1 MENLVAYA
9 VAYLIGGIP
18 FGLIFAYAFGAG
30 DIRQQ
35 GSGSIG
41 ATNVLRV
48 LKEIDPKLAKKV
60 AVLTFLGDFGKAV
73 VPICVARFL
82 GLDDATLWAMAVLA
96 VVGHCFSP
104 YLGFNGGKGIATG
117 VGAIMAILPIEAWLG
132 LLVWFVFA
140 KGLKIS
146 SVASLA
152 GAFTAVVSSFF
163 IHPQLP
169 SHLPLL
175 LILFFIVYKHIP
187 NIKRLLSGQ
196 EGRV

>member
-48 LKEIDPKLAKKV
+48 LKEKDPKLAKKV

-82 GLDDATLWAMAVLA
+82 GLDDAVLWAMAVLA

-117 VGAIMAILPIEAWLG
+117 VGAIMAILPVEAWLG
-132 LLVWFVFA
+132 LLVWFIFA

>member
-18 FGLIFAYAFGAG
+18 FGLIFAYVFGAG

-48 LKEIDPKLAKKV
+48 LKERDPKLAKKV
-60 AVLTFLGDFGKAV
+60 AVLTFLGDFGKVV

-132 LLVWFVFA
+132 LLVWFIFA

>member
-18 FGLIFAYAFGAG
+18 FGLIFAYVFGAG

-48 LKEIDPKLAKKV
+48 LKERDPKLAKKV

-82 GLDDATLWAMAVLA
+82 GLDDETLWAMAVLA

-132 LLVWFVFA
+132 LLVWFIFA

>member
-18 FGLIFAYAFGAG
+18 FGLIFAYVFGAG

-48 LKEIDPKLAKKV
+48 LKERDPKLAKKV
-60 AVLTFLGDFGKAV
+60 AVLTFLGDFGKVV

>member
-18 FGLIFAYAFGAG
+18 FGLIFAYVFGAG

-48 LKEIDPKLAKKV
+48 LKERDPKLAKKV
-60 AVLTFLGDFGKAV
+60 AVLTFLGDFGKVV

-169 SHLPLL
+169 SPLPLL

>member
-18 FGLIFAYAFGAG
+18 FGLIFAYVFGAG
-30 DIRQQ
+30 DIRTQ

-48 LKEIDPKLAKKV
+48 LKERDPKLAKNV

-82 GLDDATLWAMAVLA
+82 GLDDAVLWAMAVLA

>member
-18 FGLIFAYAFGAG
+18 FGLIFAYVFGTG

-48 LKEIDPKLAKKV
+48 LKERDPKLAKKV

-82 GLDDATLWAMAVLA
+82 GLDDETLWAMAVLA

-132 LLVWFVFA
+132 LLVWFIFA

>member
-18 FGLIFAYAFGAG
+18 FGLIFAYVFGAG

-48 LKEIDPKLAKKV
+48 LKERDPKLAKKV

-82 GLDDATLWAMAVLA
+82 GLDDAVLWAMAVLA

>member
-48 LKEIDPKLAKKV
+48 LKERDPKLAKKV

-96 VVGHCFSP
+96 VVGHCFST

-132 LLVWFVFA
+132 LLVWFIFA

>member
-48 LKEIDPKLAKKV
+48 LKERDPKLAKKV
-60 AVLTFLGDFGKAV
+60 AVLTFSGDFGKAV

-132 LLVWFVFA
+132 LLVWFIFA

>member
-48 LKEIDPKLAKKV
+48 LKERDPKLAKKV

>member
-48 LKEIDPKLAKKV
+48 LKERDPKLAKKV

-132 LLVWFVFA
+132 LLVWFIFA